1 MDNQP
6 FRQQNPGI
14 VQHAG
19 SWIKHLIAT
28 VFTFRASPKDRS
40 IDFVYGLPAN
50 LFINRLTDASIL
62 VSGSDD
68 AMHKNLE
75 ACVWRGQVGVAMA
88 TSLKA

>member
-1 MDNQP
+1 MLISIRSILMDNQP

-40 IDFVYGLPAN
+40 IDFV
-50 LFINRLTDASIL
+50 
-62 VSGSDD
+62 
-68 AMHKNLE
+68 
-75 ACVWRGQVGVAMA
+75 
-88 TSLKA
+88 

>member
-19 SWIKHLIAT
+19 SWIKYLIAT

-40 IDFVYGLPAN
+40 IDFV
-50 LFINRLTDASIL
+50 
-62 VSGSDD
+62 
-68 AMHKNLE
+68 
-75 ACVWRGQVGVAMA
+75 
-88 TSLKA
+88 